1 MHGNR
6 SHLWRVPMQNDAGV
20 VDMGQRT
27 VDDFRAKFI
36 DQNLYRRAYRGMCSS
51 RFWKGGGGRRKR
63 DVDRF
68 SRRQFGSCAV
78 TELRNARHP
87 CRQCREQR

>member
-1 MHGNR
+1 MSREMHGNR

-51 RFWKGGGGRRKR
+51 RFWKGGGGAESAMLIASAGANSVR
-63 DVDRF
+63 V
-68 SRRQFGSCAV
+68 
-78 TELRNARHP
+78 P
-87 CRQCREQR
+87 